1 MCIFLSLPKKYIIFP
16 FEGLPSVQKDL
27 NSSFSLWNTGKERGR
42 TMCPL
47 SGSLCSHMVVCVR
60 QRILTKPPTELSVGS
75 PFLMSG
81 SKVSD
86 FLLPTPYWHWEV
98 KWVVDQTTN
107 LLRRWSHRLHFQ
119 INGLTGRW
127 AQNSHIFSSFLRSS
141 YLNLF
146 QTTAI
151 WSWEGLKSFQLSASK
166 LKPEHRS
173 N

>member
-1 MCIFLSLPKKYIIFP
+1 MCIFLSLPKKYIMFP
-16 FEGLPSVQKDL
+16 LKGFQVCRKTY
-27 NSSFSLWNTGKERGR
+27 SSFSLWNTGKERGR

-86 FLLPTPYWHWEV
+86 FLLPTPYWHWGV

-119 INGLTGRW
+119 INGLTGDGH
-127 AQNSHIFSSFLRSS
+127 NSHIFSSFLRSS

-146 QTTAI
+146 ETTAI
-151 WSWEGLKSFQLSASK
+151 WSWEGLKSFQLSVSK